1 MPNYRVT
8 ATSLW
13 LRSGPGTN
21 FPAVGALYRNYIV
34 QGGELL
40 DDWIHVTTGDNKM
53 GWCHRGYLEL
63 IDAAPPNPAETMY
76 RVNTGTLNVRSGPG
90 LNHAVIGWLNRG
102 ESVEGLAVS
111 PDGGWAQ
118 ILKPNAF
125 SGWASLK
132 YLVKIP
138 PPPPVSTSD
147 ILMIVTTNLLNI
159 RSGPGTNYSID
170 GQVLRGEMVTYLS
183 NTPDWKWVKI
193 KTDKNK
199 TGWCSSRYLL
209 ERPEAVAGP
218 EHHPLK
224 GFHRALSDSIPMRAG
239 PGEEHPPVAELKFN
253 KVVYVDDISADGK
266 WKHCNNAY
274 GETGWYPVER
284 LASLGTIAMPQPNE
298 EFPWLPIAFE
308 EFGVKEIRGSKNNPR
323 IVEYHKSTDLAQKYN
338 YLPDEVEWCASFVN
352 WCIEKAKVPSTN
364 SALVHPWTKW
374 GIPAATPRRG
384 CVITF
389 LWDDGFAHVSFYL
402 GEVGNYV
409 VCLGGNQSDAV
420 WTSVYHKKYVT
431 SYRVR

>member
-21 FPAVGALYRNYIV
+21 FPAVGALYRNNII
-34 QGGELL
+34 QGGEIRT
-40 DDWIHVTTGDNKM
+40 DWIHATTGEGKT

-63 IDAAPPNPAETMY
+63 IEITPPPTVEALY
-76 RVNTGTLNVRSGPG
+76 RVNASTLNVRDGPG

-102 ESVEGLAVS
+102 ETVEGLSVS
-111 PDGGWAQ
+111 TDGQWAQ
-118 ILKPNAF
+118 IRKPNILT
-125 SGWASLK
+125 GWASLK
-132 YLVKIP
+132 YLVKVPIP
-138 PPPPVSTSD
+138 PPLNSNDV
-147 ILMIVTTNLLNI
+147 LMIVTTDTLNV
-159 RSGPGTNYSID
+159 RSGPGTTFTIESK
-170 GQVLRGEMVTYLS
+170 LARGDIVTYVS
-183 NTPDWKWVKI
+183 ATQDWKWVKI
-193 KTDKNK
+193 KTNLNK
-199 TGWCSSRYLL
+199 TGWCSSKYLL
-209 ERPEAVAGP
+209 ERPEAVAAP
-218 EHHPLK
+218 EDYPLK

-239 PGEEHPPVAELKFN
+239 PGEEHPPVADLKFN

-266 WKHCNNAY
+266 WKHCNNSY

-284 LASLGTIAMPQPNE
+284 LASLGAIAMPQPNE

-308 EFGVKEIRGSKNNPR
+308 EYGVREIRGTKNNPR
-323 IVEYHKSTDLAQKYN
+323 IVEYHKSTDLAQKYS
-338 YLPDEVEWCASFVN
+338 YLPDETDWCASFVN
-352 WCIEKAKVPSTN
+352 WCIEKANVPSTN

-374 GIPAATPRRG
+374 GVAAPAPRRG

-420 WTSVYHKKYVT
+420 WTSVYHKKYIT
-431 SYRVR
+431 SLRVR